1 MPRVRL
7 LKSSIDALP
16 TPTKETVFW
25 DDTLP
30 GFGLKVTPKGK
41 KVFIVLYRTGG
52 AGSALRKYTIGP
64 YGRATLHAARA
75 EAQKILA
82 ARLEGRDPA
91 AEKQLKRKKL
101 IADQVSDVVK
111 AYIRQHVSQRR
122 SAREIER
129 LLTRELVGAWGGRS
143 IHSIRKRDVIELI
156 GSVVERGAPVAA
168 NKLLKVARGPSL
180 PGAWARPSWRSRPA
194 RASSRPHAR
203 SPAPGTAA
211 PKRSRA
217 GPPSAS
223 PNPIC
228 RPAWPVR
235 PGRSCPSACRRV

>member
-1 MPRVRL
+1 LPRIRL

-91 AEKQLKRKKL
+91 AEKQLKR
-101 IADQVSDVVK
+101 
-111 AYIRQHVSQRR
+111 R
-122 SAREIER
+122 SSSP
-129 LLTRELVGAWGGRS
+129 T
-143 IHSIRKRDVIELI
+143 
-156 GSVVERGAPVAA
+156 
-168 NKLLKVARGPSL
+168 
-180 PGAWARPSWRSRPA
+180 RSRRGQGLHPPA
-194 RASSRPHAR
+194 RL
-203 SPAPGTAA
+203 PAPLSPGDRA
-211 PKRSRA
+211 PA
-217 GPPSAS
+217 HP
-223 PNPIC
+223 
-228 RPAWPVR
+228 
-235 PGRSCPSACRRV
+235 

>member
-1 MPRVRL
+1 LPRIRL

-101 IADQVSDVVK
+101 IADQVS
-111 AYIRQHVSQRR
+111 
-122 SAREIER
+122 
-129 LLTRELVGAWGGRS
+129 TW
-143 IHSIRKRDVIELI
+143 
-156 GSVVERGAPVAA
+156 
-168 NKLLKVARGPSL
+168 
-180 PGAWARPSWRSRPA
+180 SRPTS
-194 RASSRPHAR
+194 ASTS
-203 SPAPGTAA
+203 
-211 PKRSRA
+211 
-217 GPPSAS
+217 PSA
-223 PNPIC
+223 
-228 RPAWPVR
+228 AQ
-235 PGRSCPSACRRV
+235 PGRSSACSPVSWSELGEGARSTASASGTSSS

>member
-101 IADQVSDVVK
+101 IADQVSNVVK

-129 LLTRELVGAWGGRS
+129 LLARELVGAWGGRS

-203 SPAPGTAA
+203 SPETACS
-211 PKRSRA
+211 PTRS
-217 GPPSAS
+217 S
-223 PNPIC
+223 
-228 RPAWPVR
+228 
-235 PGRSCPSACRRV
+235 RRC